1 MTESL
6 STGKEVEFIYK
17 GSPHFGKHGIITRI
31 TEGSNTQNI
40 ILDIEVKE
48 FGWVAI
54 NDVAVPLDEQIRL
67 L

>member
-1 MTESL
+1 MTQSW
-6 STGKEVEFIYK
+6 SIGKEIEFIYK
-17 GSPHFGKHGIITRI
+17 GSPHFGKHGIITGV

-48 FGWVAI
+48 FGWVEI